1 MRLRTV
7 IIGCLIVA
15 GMLVVFYAGRR
26 ALQVMAYPIGT
37 GESKKSP
44 DGRFEAHVTDWY
56 DESYFGHQRQWF
68 EFRVTGGSSQRLV
81 TDPIPGPYFG
91 SRSTNTVIYWSDDSA
106 FVRFVFPATE
116 IRMTP

>member
-1 MRLRTV
+1 MRIRGV
-7 IIGCLIVA
+7 IIVCLVVA
-15 GMLVVFYAGRR
+15 GLLVVFFAGRR
-26 ALQVMAYPIGT
+26 AVQVMAYPIGT

-44 DGRFEAHVTDWY
+44 DGRYAAHVTDWY
-56 DESYFGHQRQWF
+56 DESYFGHTRQWF

-91 SRSTNTVIYWSDDSA
+91 SRSTNTIVYWADDSS

-116 IRMTP
+116 IRMKP